1 VTILVVEDEDRIA
14 SFIGKGLA
22 AHGFQ
27 PETVGTG
34 HGALERLQRGSV
46 SVVILDLGLP
56 DMDGLD
62 ILRALR
68 QEGNGVPVIILSA
81 RGEVDDRVRGLEAGA
96 DDYLGKPFAF
106 EELVARVEARLRSQ
120 AASPSA

>member
-1 VTILVVEDEDRIA
+1 
-14 SFIGKGLA
+14 
-22 AHGFQ
+22 
-27 PETVGTG
+27 
-34 HGALERLQRGSV
+34 
-46 SVVILDLGLP
+46 VVILDLGLP